1 MRRLFAACLLVLPA
15 AARGATD
22 PLPYLPP
29 DTDALLTIE
38 VRKVA
43 DSELGKKI
51 GADLLKELLGISKPA
66 AAAVKAT
73 GLDPMRDFDFIT
85 VGMHI
90 DGTNVPRL
98 FALLE
103 GKFDRK
109 KIEDNVAAYMKE
121 HPTHLTAINVNDKS
135 AYKVNGGK
143 PTDTMHAAIID
154 ETKIVVAPTEQ
165 DLAGAFEAAAGKR
178 KPAVSKEVST
188 FLSTVKATTPIYVRA
203 WVKGKFKDVNL
214 PNEKLKAAVQGVD
227 WATLGILVTKDV
239 SLTMVLNA
247 PDEASAQKLS
257 DLVGPVVGL
266 VALQVRAAAEDQPE
280 LKPVADLLKATKV
293 GPSGRMVIAY
303 GVVKGEEI
311 EKALQAP
318 ASKPPATPPKKK

>member
-22 PLPYLPP
+22 PLPYLPA

-38 VRKVA
+38 ARKVA
-43 DSELGKKI
+43 ESELGKKF

-66 AAAVKAT
+66 TAAVNAT
-73 GLDPMRDFDFIT
+73 GLDPMRDIDFIT
-85 VGMHI
+85 VGLHI
-90 DGTNVPRL
+90 NGTNVPKP

-109 KIEDNVAAYMKE
+109 KIEDSVAAYMKE
-121 HPTHLTAINVNDKS
+121 HPTHITAITVAEKP
-135 AYKVNGGK
+135 AYRVNGGK
-143 PTDTMHAAIID
+143 PTDAMYAAIID

-178 KPAVSKEVST
+178 KPVASKEVLA
-188 FLSTVKATTPIYVRA
+188 FLGAVKPTTPIYVRA

-239 SLTMVLNA
+239 SLTVVLNA
-247 PDEASAQKLS
+247 PDDASAQKLS

-293 GPSGRMVIAY
+293 GASGRMVIAY

-311 EKALQAP
+311 EKALQTPAP
-318 ASKPPATPPKKK
+318 KPPATTPKKK